1 MPQKR
6 GPKLER
12 GVREVRRVE
21 LTIDD
26 LTLTMLTALGKGNA
40 SAGARHAARVAYRV
54 YQATSDAPATDSA
67 AEIAGTT

>member
-1 MPQKR
+1 MPEKR

-12 GVREVRRVE
+12 GVHEVRRVE
-21 LTIDD
+21 LTLDE
-26 LTLTMLTALGKGNA
+26 LTVTMLKALGKGKI

-54 YQATSDAPATDSA
+54 YQATPDAPATGSA